1 MARKKKAKG
10 KKVLTYLRRL
20 IVLGVLAASISFGY
34 LQIEKNSTSH
44 VISDGVYI
52 ENISLGG
59 KEPKE
64 AEKLL
69 QDNYGQP
76 ITAQKLQ
83 VKANNKLY
91 QLDYSK
97 LNPKYNIEEV
107 VQEAYS
113 YNKKLNFLESL
124 LSKKNNERKELGLSF
139 TYDKSPIDELI
150 NKIKT
155 DANKEPVNAKLSFIN
170 GEISVTPEVDGLTLK
185 EEKLKQDITSQING
199 GLAKEPKVIE
209 AVFESSKPEVTSEK
223 LAAVNTVVAS
233 FSTSFTT
240 SIANR
245 INNIELATKA
255 INGTVLMP
263 GESFSFNKIVG
274 ERTKARG
281 YKEAGVIIGDKIE
294 SGLGGGICQV
304 SSTLYNAVL
313 KANLKVEE
321 RRNHSLP
328 LSYVGKGLDA
338 TVDWGNIDLRF
349 MNNFDTPIY
358 IEGYTKNKNVYLNIY
373 ADKALTNKTYEF
385 ATEVYQVVKPN
396 VKYTEDANRNE
407 GESVVVKKAS
417 DGYKVKVYRKIFE
430 NSKLVAT
437 ELVSNDYYSPIN
449 GEIINGTKKLAA
461 K

>member
-1 MARKKKAKG
+1 MARKKKVKG
-10 KKVLTYLRRL
+10 KKALTYLRRL
-20 IVLGVLAASISFGY
+20 IVLVVLAASISFGY

-69 QDNYGQP
+69 QENYGQP

-83 VKANNKLY
+83 IKANNKLY

-97 LNPKYNIEEV
+97 LKPKYNIEEV
-107 VQEAYS
+107 VKEAYN
-113 YNKKLNFLESL
+113 YNKKLNFLENM
-124 LSKKNNERKELGLSF
+124 LSKKNNERKDLKLSF
-139 TYDKSPIDELI
+139 TYDKTPIDELI
-150 NKIKT
+150 NKIRME
-155 DANKEPVNAKLSFIN
+155 ANREPINAKISAVN
-170 GEISVTPEVDGLTLK
+170 GKISVTPEVDGLNLK

-223 LAAVNTVVAS
+223 LATVNTAVAS

-263 GESFSFNKIVG
+263 GETFSFNKIVG

-281 YKEAGVIIGDKIE
+281 YKEAGVIVGDKIE

-313 KANLKVEE
+313 RANLKVEE

-328 LSYVGKGLDA
+328 LSYVSKGLDA
-338 TVDWGNIDLRF
+338 TVDWGNIDFKF
-349 MNNFDTPIY
+349 MNNFNTPIY
-358 IEGYTKNKNVYLNIY
+358 IEGYTKNKNVYFNIY
-373 ADKALTNKTYEF
+373 ADKALTSKTYEF
-385 ATEVYQVVKPN
+385 TTEVYQVVKPSI
-396 VKYTEDANRNE
+396 KYTEDANRNE
-407 GESVVVKKAS
+407 GESQIVKKAS
-417 DGYKVKVYRKIFE
+417 DGYKVKVYRKTFE
-430 NSKLVAT
+430 NSKLIAT